1 MEKLY
6 VGKIVFFKDGKE
18 LELPLSYSDLSDYN
32 FKVKQSLLSKE
43 EAKFLSFQ
51 LGTTIKQGESF
62 DAKLYEKIIKQG
74 FSIIRVMPFIKGGNI
89 IPGETLV
96 TSYISD
102 KVQESDAVNL
112 ANYVRKLEANTIDSK
127 LSEQI
132 YVDDKKRY
140 YYYER
145 SLGKEE
151 RQAYTG
157 ENHDNAVDLFLKYKT
172 GRLSPDEAKLMEKY
186 FNFDMQDVFLADTQE
201 LPLSH
206 KNAAVILIS
215 QKGKRYSAT
224 KKMEQHRLEAA
235 QKLKEIV
242 GQDIKDDEVDV
253 LSKKFNMVIMRIYK
267 TDRNVVATY
276 CPEKMTVPQID
287 ELVKCM
293 NEFNEINL
301 MLKLENKPEI
311 LPLIGGNEYLET
323 DYAESNG
330 IEMIRQKAI
339 EYENKQKA
347 GLVGTGINWV
357 ATSVSNIARYLGR
370 LKRNLVPEEPSG
382 R

>member
-102 KVQESDAVNL
+102 KVQESDAVNF

-145 SLGKEE
+145 SIGKGE

-172 GRLSPDEAKLMEKY
+172 GRLSPNEAKLMEKY

-215 QKGKRYSAT
+215 QRGKRYSAT
-224 KKMEQHRLEAA
+224 KKMEQHRLEATEM
-235 QKLKEIV
+235 LKEIL

-267 TDRNVVATY
+267 TDRNAVAIY

-293 NEFNEINL
+293 NEFNGINL

-357 ATSVSNIARYLGR
+357 ATSVSNITRYLGR